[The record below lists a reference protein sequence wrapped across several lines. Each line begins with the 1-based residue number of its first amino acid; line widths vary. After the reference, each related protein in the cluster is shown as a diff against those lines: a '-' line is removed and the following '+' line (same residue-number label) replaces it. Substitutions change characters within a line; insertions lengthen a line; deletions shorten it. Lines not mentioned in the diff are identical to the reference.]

1 MLQQRQHILLS
12 YFKTLS
18 VGPAGVWTHD
28 SSNSANQG
36 TGILS
41 RVQLVQ
47 EDTTVSEQKI
57 NGKSRQIS
65 QTDIGL
71 QTICVLVYF

>member
-18 VGPAGVWTHD
+18 VGPTGLWTHD
-28 SSNSANQG
+28 LSKWANQG
-36 TGILS
+36 AVILS

-47 EDTTVSEQKI
+47 EDTTVSEQKW
-57 NGKSRQIS
+57 KKTRQIS
-65 QTDIGL
+65 QTAIGL

>member
-28 SSNSANQG
+28 LSNSANQG

-47 EDTTVSEQKI
+47 EDTTVSEPK

>member
-18 VGPAGVWTHD
+18 VGLAGVWTHD

-47 EDTTVSEQKI
+47 EDTTVSEHV
-57 NGKSRQIS
+57 KSRQVS